1 MNFYFAFDEYTD
13 VANKTEASK
22 ISNDV
27 MDALRS
33 RDASIHSSHGK
44 ITTMAQ
50 EFFQRTVGV
59 VGEDPPAMERFIVDF
74 DDYTK
79 SIILEAEDRVA
90 NHQRTVNDYLVLR
103 RDTCGAK
110 PTFSFFGLGL
120 NIPNAV
126 FDNPLMISLI
136 ENATDLIAIT
146 NDMHSYR
153 LERSRGLEVH
163 NIITAIMVEYHLDL
177 QQALYWLSGF
187 ASKTISNFL
196 ANIRAL
202 PSWGEKIDRAVMV
215 YIDRVA
221 RCVRGYDAWSYE
233 TNRYYGNDG
242 LKVRERRKIT
252 LLPPDSGY
260 ITRAELEREIM
271 VT

>member
-1 MNFYFAFDEYTD
+1 
-13 VANKTEASK
+13 
-22 ISNDV
+22 
-27 MDALRS
+27 
-33 RDASIHSSHGK
+33 
-44 ITTMAQ
+44 
-50 EFFQRTVGV
+50 V
-59 VGEDPPAMERFIVDF
+59 VGEDPPAMERFISDF
-74 DDYTK
+74 DAYTK

-90 NHQRTVNDYLVLR
+90 AHQRTVNDYMVLR

-126 FDNPLMISLI
+126 FDSPVMISLI

-146 NDMHSYR
+146 NVSHLIYIFGGSERDILIFSLKDMHSYR

-163 NIITAIMVEYHLDL
+163 NIITAIMVEYQIDL
-177 QQALYWLSGF
+177 QQALYWLSGY

-196 ANIRAL
+196 TNIRAL

-233 TNRYYGNDG
+233 TNRYYGDDG
-242 LKVRERRKIT
+242 LRVRECRKIT

-260 ITRAELEREIM
+260 ITRQELELEIM
-271 VT
+271 VAA

>member
-1 MNFYFAFDEYTD
+1 
-13 VANKTEASK
+13 
-22 ISNDV
+22 
-27 MDALRS
+27 
-33 RDASIHSSHGK
+33 
-44 ITTMAQ
+44 
-50 EFFQRTVGV
+50 
-59 VGEDPPAMERFIVDF
+59 ME
-74 DDYTK
+74 
-79 SIILEAEDRVA
+79 
-90 NHQRTVNDYLVLR
+90 
-103 RDTCGAK
+103 
-110 PTFSFFGLGL
+110 
-120 NIPNAV
+120 
-126 FDNPLMISLI
+126 
-136 ENATDLIAIT
+136 
-146 NDMHSYR
+146 
-153 LERSRGLEVH
+153 
-163 NIITAIMVEYHLDL
+163 EYHLDL
-177 QQALYWLSGF
+177 QQALYWLSGY
-187 ASKTISNFL
+187 ASKTISNFS

>member
-1 MNFYFAFDEYTD
+1 
-13 VANKTEASK
+13 
-22 ISNDV
+22 
-27 MDALRS
+27 
-33 RDASIHSSHGK
+33 
-44 ITTMAQ
+44 
-50 EFFQRTVGV
+50 
-59 VGEDPPAMERFIVDF
+59 MERFITDF
-74 DDYTK
+74 NDYTK

-90 NHQRTVNDYLVLR
+90 GHQRTVNDYLILR

-120 NIPNAV
+120 NIPDEV

-146 NDMHSYR
+146 NVSHLIYIPWWNATSHLHLLKDMHSYR
-153 LERSRGLEVH
+153 LELSRGLEVH
-163 NIITAIMVEYHLDL
+163 NIITAIMEEYHIDL
-177 QQALYWLSGF
+177 QQALYWLSGY

-196 ANIRAL
+196 TTIRAL
-202 PSWGEKIDRAVMV
+202 PSWGEKVDRAVMV

-242 LKVRERRKIT
+242 LKVRECRKIT
-252 LLPPDSGY
+252 LLPRDTGY

-271 VT
+271 VA

>member
-1 MNFYFAFDEYTD
+1 
-13 VANKTEASK
+13 
-22 ISNDV
+22 
-27 MDALRS
+27 
-33 RDASIHSSHGK
+33 
-44 ITTMAQ
+44 
-50 EFFQRTVGV
+50 V

-74 DDYTK
+74 DAYTK

-90 NHQRTVNDYLVLR
+90 GHQRTVDDYLTLR

-120 NIPNAV
+120 NIPDEV

-146 NDMHSYR
+146 NVSHLIISFGRSKHWHLILTLKDMHSYR

-163 NIITAIMVEYHLDL
+163 NIVTAIMEEYHLDL

-196 ANIRAL
+196 TNVRAL
-202 PSWGEKIDRAVMV
+202 PSWGEKIDRAIMV

-233 TNRYYGNDG
+233 TNRYYGDDG
-242 LKVRERRKIT
+242 LKVRECRKIT

-260 ITRAELEREIM
+260 ITRAELELEIK
-271 VT
+271 VA